1 MGLPLNVAK
10 DADQKT
16 YTFVN
21 HVAPPP
27 SSGRDHKEL
36 VPSSAAKED
45 FDNGTVM
52 QKWSCHVGILQES
65 PNNKVSI
72 RMFIYN
78 NFKTIIKGQV

>member
-21 HVAPPP
+21 HVAPH
-27 SSGRDHKEL
+27 SVKRQRSQRTCALE
-36 VPSSAAKED
+36 SAAKED

-52 QKWSCHVGILQES
+52 QK
-65 PNNKVSI
+65 
-72 RMFIYN
+72 
-78 NFKTIIKGQV
+78 